1 MVPFILK
8 FNAKGVAGGK
18 PKQVG
23 SYGVLRNSKG
33 DILYLFSKHIGVKD
47 SNEAE
52 VLAILEAVSMFSR
65 FFGILLWKV
74 VLLTLFLGPPL
85 QLKVLVG
92 FITLS

>member
-18 PKQVG
+18 PRQVG

-47 SNEAE
+47 SNEAK
-52 VLAILEAVSMFSR
+52 VLAILEAVSM
-65 FFGILLWKV
+65 LAC
-74 VLLTLFLGPPL
+74 FLGFSESYCG
-85 QLKVLVG
+85 KW
-92 FITLS
+92 FF